1 MVEASNPTSLPE
13 PSVKAQGHAIR
24 KIQVTPGL
32 YWVEIPE
39 AELYIMCGSPPDAIK
54 HLMRRG
60 LIVEQ
65 EVDGVVFENGP
76 NAVLLS
82 DVMLQGGS
90 FANLS
95 EFPVLQMFYR
105 QRMIVPGHPGN
116 TGRKPILIGNEEQV
130 KAQLNYIYRGNYGL
144 ISQEE
149 IEATGIDPDT
159 AAEMMRMKL
168 RFAFGGIRETT
179 EFVDTL
185 VLGREA
191 EEIQNGVFVSR
202 VDVNVF
208 EIMYRDECVRV
219 DLNLA
224 RHRQYE
230 SPYPLGY
237 HQVDRGYFSIIH
249 SGEGDGWD
257 INRPTMSSIICF
269 QGKLFLVDAGPNLPA
284 IMNALGISVSEIE
297 GIFHTHS
304 HDDHFAGLHRR

>member
-149 IEATGIDPDT
+149 IEPRDGRVCRYAGTRARGG
-159 AAEMMRMKL
+159 RNSKWGL
-168 RFAFGGIRETT
+168 RQPCR
-179 EFVDTL
+179 
-185 VLGREA
+185 
-191 EEIQNGVFVSR
+191 
-202 VDVNVF
+202 
-208 EIMYRDECVRV
+208 C
-219 DLNLA
+219 
-224 RHRQYE
+224 
-230 SPYPLGY
+230 
-237 HQVDRGYFSIIH
+237 
-249 SGEGDGWD
+249 
-257 INRPTMSSIICF
+257 
-269 QGKLFLVDAGPNLPA
+269 
-284 IMNALGISVSEIE
+284 
-297 GIFHTHS
+297 
-304 HDDHFAGLHRR
+304 

>member
-1 MVEASNPTSLPE
+1 
-13 PSVKAQGHAIR
+13 
-24 KIQVTPGL
+24 
-32 YWVEIPE
+32 
-39 AELYIMCGSPPDAIK
+39 MCGCPPDAIK

-130 KAQLNYIYRGNYGL
+130 KAQLIYIYRGNYGL

-168 RFAFGGIRETT
+168 RFAFGGIRETA

-185 VLGREA
+185 LLGREA
-191 EEIQNGVFVSR
+191 EEIQNGVFVNR

-208 EIMYRDECVRV
+208 EITYRDECVQV

-230 SPYPLGY
+230 SPYPLSY
-237 HQVDRGYFSIIH
+237 HQVDRGYFSDYSLGRRRWLGYQPANDVEH
-249 SGEGDGWD
+249 HLLSG
-257 INRPTMSSIICF
+257 
-269 QGKLFLVDAGPNLPA
+269 
-284 IMNALGISVSEIE
+284 
-297 GIFHTHS
+297 
-304 HDDHFAGLHRR
+304 